1 MNKYEIIEREF
12 YKFLKNKKNIIE
24 LASVKYNKSK
34 EQIEKDLVYKILES
48 DNK

>member
-24 LASVKYNKSK
+24 LASVKYNKNK
-34 EQIEKDLVYKILES
+34 EQIEKDLVYKILGRNE
-48 DNK
+48 